1 MSIGNK
7 GFTITEVMVAVM
19 ILTVGILAM
28 MGTSAAATK
37 LISRGRRVTIA
48 TQVAE
53 SVMDSLR
60 LKSNEDLVT
69 CTDLAANSTGYTRQ
83 GVHVTWEVG
92 ARTAVGQTGVRTI
105 TVLVSYAGNQASTV
119 DTLIS
124 VFKCD
129 I

>member
-1 MSIGNK
+1 MGNK
-7 GFTITEVMVAVM
+7 GFTVTEVMVAVM

-69 CTDLAANSTGYTRQ
+69 CTDLAANATGYTKQ
-83 GVHVTWEVG
+83 GIHVTWEIG
-92 ARTAVGQTGVRTI
+92 ARTTVGQTGLRQV
-105 TVLVSYAGNQASTV
+105 TVLVTYAGNRSSTV
-119 DTLIS
+119 DTLAS

-129 I
+129 T

>member
-1 MSIGNK
+1 MTLGNK
-7 GFTITEVMVAVM
+7 GFTVTEVMVAVM

-37 LISRGRRVTIA
+37 LLSRGRRVTIA

-69 CTDLAANSTGYTRQ
+69 CTDLDANSTGYTKQ
-83 GVHVTWEVG
+83 GIHVTWEIG
-92 ARTAVGQTGVRTI
+92 ARTTVGQTGVRTV
-105 TVLVSYAGNQASTV
+105 TVLVTYAGNQASTV

-124 VFKCD
+124 MFKCD
-129 I
+129 T